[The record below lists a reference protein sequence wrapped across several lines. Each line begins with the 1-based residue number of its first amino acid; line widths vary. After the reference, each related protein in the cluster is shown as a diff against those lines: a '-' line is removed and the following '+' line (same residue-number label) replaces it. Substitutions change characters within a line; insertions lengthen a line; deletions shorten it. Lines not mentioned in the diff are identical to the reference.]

1 MSSKFRLVGAAVFA
15 VAPVMML
22 AGCGADATG
31 AQTTLVPL
39 DTEATNYVALEPATT
54 TTTTTVPEGT
64 GVAGGTSEG
73 EQIHTVQ
80 SGDSLSKIASIYNV
94 SMDDIIKYNGWTDG
108 LNHFLGIGD
117 EIPIPPGASIPG
129 ASPAASGDTSSGDT
143 SSGDTSSE
151 TTAPSTSGDCATSQ
165 YTITAEDTS
174 RIKVASRF
182 DITYQ
187 ELDAANV
194 NTPGYSSFVVGTVI
208 VIPCP

>member
-1 MSSKFRLVGAAVFA
+1 MSSKFRLAGAALFA

-54 TTTTTVPEGT
+54 TTTTTLPEGA
-64 GVAGGTSEG
+64 GEAGGTSIG

-80 SGDSLSKIASIYNV
+80 SGDSLSKIASIYGV
-94 SMDDIIKYNGWTDG
+94 SMDDIIQYNGWTDG

-117 EIPIPPGASIPG
+117 QIPIPPGASIPG
-129 ASPAASGDTSSGDT
+129 ATPAPSDDTSSGDT
-143 SSGDTSSE
+143 VTE
-151 TTAPSTSGDCATSQ
+151 TTASADSGDCETSQ

-208 VIPCP
+208 VIPCA